1 MGARRPSGRP
11 GARWLRVDRKPL
23 STEPGPHPGH
33 TSPTGRN
40 GPPVAAR
47 ALSLAPSGGAPVRH
61 TVPDPAALRRVRGS
75 SPVGRPVVDSAEP
88 TGPLPSAVNSRLT
101 CAFWINALVRAEDT
115 QVVRRR

>member
-1 MGARRPSGRP
+1 MTRQDVRTVVSIPQERGKSAFSGTFAELRMGARRPSGRP

-23 STEPGPHPGH
+23 STEPGPHTGH

-61 TVPDPAALRRVRGS
+61 AVPDPVALRRVRGS
-75 SPVGRPVVDSAEP
+75 SRVGRTVVDA
-88 TGPLPSAVNSRLT
+88 A
-101 CAFWINALVRAEDT
+101 
-115 QVVRRR
+115 